1 MTCTKEELLFTD
13 LFCFFKIIDTTY
25 WDLVKLT
32 AVAQNRGEVRD
43 N

>member
-1 MTCTKEELLFTD
+1 MRVKT
-13 LFCFFKIIDTTY
+13 IDTSY

-32 AVAQNRGEVRD
+32 AVAQNRGEARD